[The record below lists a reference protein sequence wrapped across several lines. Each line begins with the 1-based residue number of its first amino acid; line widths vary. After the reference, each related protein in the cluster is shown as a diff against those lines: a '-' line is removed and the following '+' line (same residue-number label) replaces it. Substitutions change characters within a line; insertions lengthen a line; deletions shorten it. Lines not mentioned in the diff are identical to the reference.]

1 MVGYRV
7 TKFALKAQGR
17 ATSYLVIKYSVKIP
31 HTNPPMYRHEI
42 DIEDLSQGGKRGRN
56 LFLPGISVLEA
67 YELQG
72 GGLHKYEGPGFTVK
86 EIT

>member
-1 MVGYRV
+1 M
-7 TKFALKAQGR
+7 
-17 ATSYLVIKYSVKIP
+17 
-31 HTNPPMYRHEI
+31 NRHEI
-42 DIEDLSQGGKRGRN
+42 DIEDLSQGGR
-56 LFLPGISVLEA
+56 LCLEA